1 MAIRMIARLHGVLHE
16 KTPEQ
21 LIVDVGGVGYQVLV
35 SLQTFYHL
43 PGVGEQVSLLIHTH
57 TREDTLQLFGFLEEK
72 EKLYFLLLRSVS
84 GIGPRLALNIL
95 SGISVDELETAL
107 HARDVTR
114 LVATPGVGKKTAE
127 RLVVELQEK
136 VGAGEAGSGT
146 LPETPSPLSTEAVSA
161 LVHLGYRQAQ
171 AERTVRVVVQNGAT
185 AIADVIRE
193 SLRRLSA

>member
-1 MAIRMIARLHGVLHE
+1 MIARLHGVLLE

-43 PGVGEQVSLLIHTH
+43 PGTGEPVSLLIHTH
-57 TREDTLQLFGFLEEK
+57 TREDALLLYGFLEEK
-72 EKLYFLLLRSVS
+72 EKAYFLLLRSVS

-95 SGISVDELETAL
+95 SGIPVDELEAAL

-136 VGAGEAGSGT
+136 VGAVQEADGVPQAEPGM
-146 LPETPSPLSTEAVSA
+146 LSAEAVSA
-161 LVHLGYRQAQ
+161 LVNLGYRQAQ
-171 AERTVRVVVQNGAT
+171 AEKTVREIVRDGET

>member
-1 MAIRMIARLHGVLHE
+1 MIARLHGVLHE

-21 LIVDVGGVGYQVLV
+21 IIVDVGGVGYQVLV

-43 PGVGEQVSLLIHTH
+43 PGVGEAVSLLIHTH
-57 TREDTLQLFGFLEEK
+57 AREDALQLFGFLEEK
-72 EKLYFLLLRSVS
+72 EKSYFLLLRGVS

-95 SGISVDELETAL
+95 SGIPVDELENAL
-107 HARDVTR
+107 HTRDVTR

-136 VGAGEAGSGT
+136 VGASEVQNGT
-146 LPETPSPLSTEAVSA
+146 PTATPSPLSTEATSA
-161 LVHLGYRQAQ
+161 LVNLGYRQAQ
-171 AERTVRVVVQNGAT
+171 AEKTVRTVVRDGQT
-185 AIADVIRE
+185 TIADVIRE

>member
-1 MAIRMIARLHGVLHE
+1 MIARLHGVLHE

-57 TREDTLQLFGFLEEK
+57 TREDTLRLYGFLEEK
-72 EKLYFLLLRSVS
+72 EKSYFLLLRSVS
-84 GIGPRLALNIL
+84 GIGPKLALNIL
-95 SGISVDELETAL
+95 SGIPVDELEAAL

-114 LVATPGVGKKTAE
+114 LVAAPGVGKKTAE
-127 RLVVELQEK
+127 RMVVELQEK
-136 VGAGEAGSGT
+136 VGALEDASGASSGT
-146 LPETPSPLSTEAVSA
+146 PDPLSTEAVSA
-161 LVHLGYRQAQ
+161 LVNLGYRQAQ
-171 AERTVRVVVQNGAT
+171 VEKTVREIVRNGET
-185 AIADVIRE
+185 AISDVIRA

>member
-1 MAIRMIARLHGVLHE
+1 MIARLHGVLHE

-21 LIVDVGGVGYQVLV
+21 LIVDVSGVGYQVLV

-43 PGVGEQVSLLIHTH
+43 PGVGESVSLLIHTH
-57 TREDTLQLFGFLEEK
+57 AREDALQLFGFLEEK
-72 EKLYFLLLRSVS
+72 EKSYFLLLRSVS

-95 SGISVDELETAL
+95 SGIPVDELENAL
-107 HARDVTR
+107 HTRDVTR

-136 VGAGEAGSGT
+136 VGASEVQNGIPVT
-146 LPETPSPLSTEAVSA
+146 TPSPLSTEATSA
-161 LVHLGYRQAQ
+161 LVNLGYRQTQ
-171 AERTVRVVVQNGAT
+171 AEKTVRTVVRDGHAT
-185 AIADVIRE
+185 VADVIRE

>member
-1 MAIRMIARLHGVLHE
+1 MIARLHGVLHE

-43 PGVGEQVSLLIHTH
+43 PGVGEPVSLLIHTH
-57 TREDTLQLFGFLEEK
+57 VREDALQLFGFLEEK
-72 EKLYFLLLRSVS
+72 EKSYFLLLRGVS

-95 SGISVDELETAL
+95 SGIPVDELENAL
-107 HARDVTR
+107 HTRDVTR

-136 VGAGEAGSGT
+136 VGASEVQNGT
-146 LPETPSPLSTEAVSA
+146 PTATPSPLSTEATSA
-161 LVHLGYRQAQ
+161 LVNLGYRQAQ
-171 AERTVRVVVQNGAT
+171 AVDGWEKIWTFLGQNLA
-185 AIADVIRE
+185 A
-193 SLRRLSA
+193 

>member
-1 MAIRMIARLHGVLHE
+1 MIARLHGVLHE

-136 VGAGEAGSGT
+136 VGAGKRGAALSRKRPVHSRLKRSLLWCILAIVRLKRSGRCGWSYRMEQ
-146 LPETPSPLSTEAVSA
+146 LPL
-161 LVHLGYRQAQ
+161 QM
-171 AERTVRVVVQNGAT
+171 
-185 AIADVIRE
+185 
-193 SLRRLSA
+193 